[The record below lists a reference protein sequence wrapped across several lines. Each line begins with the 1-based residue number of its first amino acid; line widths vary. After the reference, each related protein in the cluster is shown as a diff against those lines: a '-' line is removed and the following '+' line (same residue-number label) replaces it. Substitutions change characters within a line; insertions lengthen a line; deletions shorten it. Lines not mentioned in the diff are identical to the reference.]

1 MKKIRTWFL
10 SGLTVI
16 LPIGLTIFVLSK
28 LFDFI
33 DGILQEEVVQTFG
46 HTIPGLGLIL
56 VVLIVLFA
64 GMFTSNFLGKKI
76 VKHAEKVL
84 GKIPLIK
91 TIFNPLRE
99 LVSNLSANKSGS
111 FQKVVM
117 VDFPLKG
124 TKSIGFITSDKM
136 SLNNEAKLC
145 VFIPTTP
152 NPTNGFL
159 IIVEKTDV
167 EVLDISVEEGVK
179 MIVSMGSTM
188 NENINTIES

>member
-33 DGILQEEVVQTFG
+33 DGILQKPVTQTFG

-56 VVLIVLFA
+56 VVLIVLFT
-64 GMFTSNFLGKKI
+64 GMVTSNFFGKKI
-76 VKHAEKVL
+76 VKYAEKIL

-91 TIFNPLRE
+91 TIFNPIRE
-99 LVSNLSANKSGS
+99 LVDNLSADKSGS
-111 FQKVVM
+111 FKKVVM
-117 VDFPLKG
+117 IDFPLKG

-136 SLNNEAKLC
+136 SLNNETKLC
-145 VFIPTTP
+145 VFIPNTP

-159 IIVEKTDV
+159 IIVEKKDV
-167 EVLDISVEEGVK
+167 EVLDISVEKGFK
-179 MIVSMGSTM
+179 MIISMGSAM